1 MRKVLFVA
9 SAVCLLASAFA
20 VSASASEQA
29 WTIYIEAGWGGT
41 YGAIEGIGAVA
52 QIEASTVATVLDDPN
67 VKDPRDGLMA
77 PPTMDSAT
85 FAQWWR
91 PFAADGSWGMFIRD
105 ARKPLDTVPNLVKTW
120 ENLVVWGANGPMNT
134 YPSET
139 LTIFFS
145 AKGVPN
151 SVAGKPVA
159 YKLVMTYAPAAYT
172 GPREWILP
180 PSPGA
185 ANTTKAGWFN
195 ITLPVAGCI
204 MAPGATPIS
213 GTGDIAATQNGGYR
227 FSLVTPEPGS
237 MMVLA
242 SGLVGLVGLVSRRR
256 SA

>member
-29 WTIYIEAGWGGT
+29 WTIYIAAGWAGT
-41 YGAIEGIGAVA
+41 WDNTQGQGAEASL
-52 QIEASTVATVLDDPN
+52 EASTVATVLDDPT
-67 VKDPRDGLMA
+67 VKDPRDGQVTPA
-77 PPTMDSAT
+77 TMDSAA
-85 FAQWWR
+85 FVQWWR
-91 PFAADGSWGMFIRD
+91 PFAADGSYGMFIRD
-105 ARKPLDTVPNLVKTW
+105 TRKPLNTVPNLVKSW
-120 ENLVVWGANGPMNT
+120 DNLIVWAANGAMNT
-134 YPSET
+134 YTEPSIK
-139 LTIFFS
+139 LFFS

-151 SVAGKPVA
+151 TVEGKAVA
-159 YKLVMTYAPAAYT
+159 YKLVMTYAPEGYA
-172 GPREWILP
+172 GQREWVLP

-185 ANTTKAGWFN
+185 DSVRSDWFTL
-195 ITLPVAGCI
+195 TLPSAGAI
-204 MAPGATPIS
+204 MAAGTTPIS
-213 GTGDIAATQNGGYR
+213 GTGAIAATQNGGYR

>member
-20 VSASASEQA
+20 VSASADEQA
-29 WTIYIEAGWGGT
+29 WTIFIVPGWGGT
-41 YGAIEGIGAVA
+41 WDNVEGEGAEAA
-52 QIEASTVATVLDDPN
+52 LEASTVATVLDDPN
-67 VKDPRDGLMA
+67 IKDPRDGQLT

-91 PFAADGSWGMFIRD
+91 PFAADGTWGMFIRD
-105 ARKPLDTVPNLVKTW
+105 SRKPLNTVPNLVKTW
-120 ENLVVWGANGPMNT
+120 ENLIVWAANGPMNT

-139 LTIFFS
+139 LTLFFS

-151 SVAGKPVA
+151 SIGGRPVA
-159 YKLVMTYAPAAYT
+159 YKLVMTYAPAGYT
-172 GPREWILP
+172 GQREWILP
-180 PSPGA
+180 PSPGPDSPR
-185 ANTTKAGWFN
+185 AGWFN
-195 ITLPVAGCI
+195 VTLPVAGAI

-242 SGLVGLVGLVSRRR
+242 TGLVGLVGLVSRRR